1 MFLMTL
7 ATRTQTSATISA
19 SRNISPKEL
28 GAGLNGKTT
37 ATPSVQ
43 VLMTLSKLYINHQL
57 LIWSSG
63 DLRSSR
69 QKFNF
74 FQVRSIYQYTLDAT
88 SHARIWNTALLVKIK
103 SFHSKTSLMVS
114 CYGPSLMTGCWVKGI
129 NWSTDQYCL
138 FKRWRLSNWST
149 PGSLLWL
156 SSGAAL
162 ASSSG
167 SPSWLFGIPL
177 CHLNAWNPLGSSP
190 DWQSNLILWFWNNWK
205 EYYEIYL

>member
-114 CYGPSLMTGCWVKGI
+114 CYGPLLMTWWWVNQWFEVLNNVFLSKGG
-129 NWSTDQYCL
+129 NWAIDLPLAVSGGWVWRIPWPFPWVFLDDHLGFCHSTQEYQAIKD
-138 FKRWRLSNWST
+138 
-149 PGSLLWL
+149 
-156 SSGAAL
+156 
-162 ASSSG
+162 
-167 SPSWLFGIPL
+167 LFGLKFVPVGTL
-177 CHLNAWNPLGSSP
+177 A
-190 DWQSNLILWFWNNWK
+190 K
-205 EYYEIYL
+205 